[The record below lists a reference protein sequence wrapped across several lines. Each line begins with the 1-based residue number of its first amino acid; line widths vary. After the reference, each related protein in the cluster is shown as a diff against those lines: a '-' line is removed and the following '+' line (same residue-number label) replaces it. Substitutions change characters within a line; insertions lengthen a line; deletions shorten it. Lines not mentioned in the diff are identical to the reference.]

1 MSLNSLGEDPEQS
14 VLCVVDAHK
23 AVTLGARWC
32 FAGSRWRTTI
42 PEFFRHKPRTVA
54 RRLEARFSI
63 VYSGLLMTSE
73 SCIELCQL

>member
-42 PEFFRHKPRTVA
+42 PEFFSAQTPDGSSQVGGEV
-54 RRLEARFSI
+54 L
-63 VYSGLLMTSE
+63 YSLQWSTNDK
-73 SCIELCQL
+73 